1 MSPELED
8 QIKRMHAEDGPNY
21 DMKGDMIFQRY
32 LYAICAGDKGDLT
45 VRSKEEMSSVLE
57 MIETGEINI
66 DKEARFPCSSKVA
79 ASVSD
84 S

>member
-1 MSPELED
+1 MFKMSPELED

-21 DMKGDMIFQRY
+21 DMKGDMIFQCY

-45 VRSKEEMSSVLE
+45 VCTKEEMSSVLE

-66 DKEARFPCSSKVA
+66 DKEARFAC
-79 ASVSD
+79 
-84 S
+84 